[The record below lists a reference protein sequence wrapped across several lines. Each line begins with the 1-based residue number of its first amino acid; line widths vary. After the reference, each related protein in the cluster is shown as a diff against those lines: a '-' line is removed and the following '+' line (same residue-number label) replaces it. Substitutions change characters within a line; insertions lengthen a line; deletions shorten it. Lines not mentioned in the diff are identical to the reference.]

1 MAFSSGDKV
10 VIRGD
15 KRLAYF
21 GDGRFICQYTPDQ
34 LVSGKYVKN
43 PNTGRVWVGIV
54 HKVNNDEQMALVG
67 GGWRGFEMI
76 DHFTP
81 DMDILPPHNKR

>member
-1 MAFSSGDKV
+1 MTFSSGDKV

-15 KRLAYF
+15 KRLSYL
-21 GDGRFICQYTPDQ
+21 GNGRFTCQYTPDQ

-43 PNTGRVWVGIV
+43 HNTGRIWVGV
-54 HKVNNDEQMALVG
+54 VDKVNNEERIALVA

-76 DHFTP
+76 EHFTP
-81 DMDILPPHNKR
+81 GMDILPPLPD